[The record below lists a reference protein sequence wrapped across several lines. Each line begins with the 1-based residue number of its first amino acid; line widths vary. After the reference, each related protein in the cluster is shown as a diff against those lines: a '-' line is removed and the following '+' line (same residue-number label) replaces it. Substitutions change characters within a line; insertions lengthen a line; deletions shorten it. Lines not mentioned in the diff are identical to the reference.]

1 MHALT
6 LRPAQRRFLVLDLA
20 FAPELSA
27 AGSPELLQL
36 LELLNSFFFVL
47 LRLFSVCLG
56 GGVRVYLFPLRNA
69 VPGCLDLYQVG

>member
-6 LRPAQRRFLVLDLA
+6 LRRAERRFLVLDLA

-36 LELLNSFFFVL
+36 LQLLELLNSFLEVDT
-47 LRLFSVCLG
+47 VKLG
-56 GGVRVYLFPLRNA
+56 AMLPILSPAG
-69 VPGCLDLYQVG
+69 

>member
-6 LRPAQRRFLVLDLA
+6 LRRPQRRFLVLDLA

-36 LELLNSFFFVL
+36 LELLNSFLQVDT
-47 LRLFSVCLG
+47 VKLG
-56 GGVRVYLFPLRNA
+56 AMLPILSPAG
-69 VPGCLDLYQVG
+69 

>member
-6 LRPAQRRFLVLDLA
+6 LRRAERRFLVLDLA

-36 LELLNSFFFVL
+36 LELLNSFL
-47 LRLFSVCLG
+47 
-56 GGVRVYLFPLRNA
+56 
-69 VPGCLDLYQVG
+69 QVDTVKLEAMLPILSPAG

>member
-6 LRPAQRRFLVLDLA
+6 LRRPQRRFLVLDLA

-36 LELLNSFFFVL
+36 LELLNSF
-47 LRLFSVCLG
+47 SSS
-56 GGVRVYLFPLRNA
+56 
-69 VPGCLDLYQVG
+69 